1 MKIRC
6 DFVTNSSSS
15 SYIIARRKDFKRD
28 DILQFLKENSDWY
41 EKIIADRLECWSY
54 YYKSR
59 EDVVAEIGDKESC
72 IENVA
77 TDIISLGDMEIGDYL
92 VSTIRV
98 CSEDIDLF
106 GEFIEYAPT
115 NDSFKKKCVG
125 D

>member
-15 SYIIARRKDFKRD
+15 SYIIARRKDFKRK
-28 DILQFLKENSDWY
+28 DILQFLKDNSDWY
-41 EKIIADRLECWSY
+41 EKIIKDRLTYWSH

-59 EDVVAEIGDKESC
+59 EDIVSKIGDKESC
-72 IENVA
+72 TE
-77 TDIISLGDMEIGDYL
+77 DITEQIVDLGDMEVGDYL

-98 CSEDIDLF
+98 DSDDLDLL
-106 GEFIEYAPT
+106 GEFIECAPT
-115 NDSFKKKCVG
+115 NDNFKIKCVG

>member
-72 IENVA
+72 IENIA
-77 TDIISLGDMEIGDYL
+77 TDIISLDDMEIGDYL

-98 CSEDIDLF
+98 CSEDMDLF